1 MSSESSGAPPPGE
14 VRVDLPAGVQARLD
28 QNELFVK
35 GPRGEVHRPVPLG
48 ALRVTAQGQTV
59 TLALLLPSGR
69 KKARALINAWERHVA
84 NMGQGVTRGFEAR
97 MKVVAA
103 HFPMKVAIKD
113 HSVVIENF
121 LGEKYPRTASILPGV
136 EAKVDGEF
144 VVLMGPDIERVGQ
157 SAANIERTTKIRD
170 YDPRV
175 FQDGIYI
182 VDKARPR
189 AAEGP

>member
-1 MSSESSGAPPPGE
+1 MSSESSGAAAPAE
-14 VRVDLPAGVQARLD
+14 IHVDLPAGVQARLD
-28 QNELFVK
+28 KDQLVLK
-35 GPRGEVHRPVPLG
+35 GPHGELHRPVPLG
-48 ALRVTAQGQTV
+48 ALRVSVKGPAI
-59 TLALLLPSGR
+59 TLSLVVPSER
-69 KKARALINAWERHVA
+69 KKARSLINTWERHVA
-84 NMGQGVTRGFEAR
+84 NMAQGVTRGFEAR

-103 HFPMKVAIKD
+103 HFPMKVSVKE

-144 VVLMGPDIERVGQ
+144 VILTGADIERVGQ

-189 AAEGP
+189 GAEGA

>member
-1 MSSESSGAPPPGE
+1 MSSESSGTPPPGE
-14 VRVDLPAGVQARLD
+14 IRVELPTGVTARLERD
-28 QNELFVK
+28 TLVVK
-35 GPRGEVHRPVPLG
+35 GPRGEVRRSLPLG
-48 ALRVTAQGQTV
+48 ALSVTTEASVV
-59 TLALLLPSGR
+59 TLRLRLVTERKKSRALL
-69 KKARALINAWERHVA
+69 NTWERHVT
-84 NMGQGVTRGFEAR
+84 NMIQGVSHGFEAR

-103 HFPMKVAIKD
+103 HFPMKVAVKD

-121 LGEKYPRTASILPGV
+121 LGEKYPRTARILTGV

-144 VVLMGPDIERVGQ
+144 VVLSGPDIELVGQ

-182 VDKARPR
+182 VDKARPK
-189 AAEGP
+189 AVEGT